1 MGSRSSCLA
10 SVSWGVSGLLAVV
23 LVLSVALSACSKPD
37 PALVRR
43 ESIARGDE
51 LLAQKQYAEA
61 AAAYRTAVNADPFD
75 GGLRLHL
82 ARTHGQ
88 AGNWSA
94 ARDEAVRAAD
104 LLPHDRDAQL
114 YAASLV
120 LAWGGF
126 TDAAHRA
133 RALLHDQP
141 NHVPALLIAGNA
153 MARLT
158 NSASAIEE
166 IEKALRSGLPV
177 GRPVRQSASHAD
189 DQEAEA
195 LFRRALQVD
204 PAHNEAQLALANLF
218 FATGRDDEGVSWL
231 RQVADRNPQHLFAN
245 RAAGVWQLFRG
256 QAAGAERYLQA
267 AHSAGDAT
275 AARLLADHYT
285 RSSRPE
291 RALQILE
298 ALPASEDASGS
309 VSASAAMAE
318 LRLGRR
324 ADASSRIDRLLAR
337 IPGHAPALRLKAE
350 VLFAGSDID
359 GAMASAQAA
368 VDAEPRSREGHVLFG
383 RILAANGSHA
393 RALAQLEEAL
403 QLDSSAG
410 DEILPDIAAVALA
423 LGRTGEALE
432 YARQAVRRDPAD
444 RTATVVL
451 VAALI
456 RSRDL
461 TSAERAL
468 APLLA
473 REPAAADLL
482 VLQGQMLAQG
492 GMTAAARGVLTRALQ
507 AAPESVDA
515 IAELVNLDLRDG
527 QIAAARQRADRALA
541 QRPADPRLLMLAAR
555 AGAAAADWAAAEPK
569 LRALLEREPQ
579 HAEAAVM
586 LSDHLVSTGRRD
598 EATRRLSA
606 LLALRPAGT
615 GAATARAA
623 HLLATLYL
631 DQNDRLDQV
640 LELARMARQALP
652 DDPAVS
658 DTLGWV
664 YVRRNFPESAIAH
677 LEDAVRA
684 APDNARY
691 RYHLGIAYLRLGR
704 LHDAQTALTR
714 ALQLNSAMPEASEAR
729 AALSS
734 INR

>member
-10 SVSWGVSGLLAVV
+10 SLSWGVSGLLAVV

-37 PALVRR
+37 PALVKR
-43 ESIARGDE
+43 ESKARGDE

-104 LLPHDRDAQL
+104 LMPLDRDAQL

-141 NHVPALLIAGNA
+141 NLVPALLIAGNA

-158 NSASAIEE
+158 NSVSAIEE
-166 IEKALRSGLPV
+166 IEKALRNGLPV
-177 GRPVRQSASHAD
+177 GRPLRQGASPAD

-204 PAHNEAQLALANLF
+204 PAHDEAQLALANLF
-218 FATGRDDEGVSWL
+218 FATGRDNEGVSWL

-245 RAAGVWQLFRG
+245 RAAGVWLLFRG
-256 QAAGAERYLQA
+256 QATGAERYLQA

-298 ALPASEDASGS
+298 ALPASDDASGS
-309 VSASAAMAE
+309 VSVSAAMAE

-324 ADASSRIDRLLAR
+324 ADASSRIDRLLTR

-350 VLFAGSDID
+350 VLFAGTDID

-403 QLDSSAG
+403 RLDSSG
-410 DEILPDIAAVALA
+410 DGILPDIAAVALA
-423 LGRTGEALE
+423 LGRTGEALD

-461 TSAERAL
+461 ASAERTL

-482 VLQGQMLAQG
+482 LFQGQMLAQG
-492 GMTAAARGVLTRALQ
+492 GMVAAARGVLTRALQ

-541 QRPADPRLLMLAAR
+541 QRPANPRLLMLAAR

-569 LRALLEREPQ
+569 LRTLLEREPQ

-586 LSDHLVSTGRRD
+586 LSDHLISTGRRD
-598 EATRRLSA
+598 EATRLLDA
-606 LLALRPAGT
+606 LLARRPAGT
-615 GAATARAA
+615 DAATARAA

-664 YVRRNFPESAIAH
+664 YVRKNLPESAIAH

-691 RYHLGIAYLRLGR
+691 RYHLGIACLRLGR
-704 LHDAQTALTR
+704 SHDAQTALTR
-714 ALQLNSAMPEASEAR
+714 ALQLDSAMPEAPDAR

-734 INR
+734 ITR